1 MRGHYKL
8 WDFQYEQVEADLLLF
23 VLLGYDNLA
32 EAGKKKKDRQ
42 KMPFE
47 VGHGLR
53 DEFSAQPLSKINL
66 TTCTVPILII
76 LKDFTREITSWSE
89 K

>member
-1 MRGHYKL
+1 MICI
-8 WDFQYEQVEADLLLF
+8 
-23 VLLGYDNLA
+23 GYDNLA

-53 DEFSAQPLSKINL
+53 YLYAKHFYSFELWK
-66 TTCTVPILII
+66 TV
-76 LKDFTREITSWSE
+76 F
-89 K
+89 

>member
-1 MRGHYKL
+1 ML
-8 WDFQYEQVEADLLLF
+8 CI
-23 VLLGYDNLA
+23 GYDNLA

-53 DEFSAQPLSKINL
+53 YNGKAFLQFL
-66 TTCTVPILII
+66 V
-76 LKDFTREITSWSE
+76 
-89 K
+89 

>member
-1 MRGHYKL
+1 M
-8 WDFQYEQVEADLLLF
+8 LF
-23 VLLGYDNLA
+23 LGYDNLA

-53 DEFSAQPLSKINL
+53 YSDKAF
-66 TTCTVPILII
+66 
-76 LKDFTREITSWSE
+76 LKRYFNALKSY
-89 K
+89 

>member
-1 MRGHYKL
+1 MIQEKVKVKIFWHYSFK
-8 WDFQYEQVEADLLLF
+8 DKHHHRFRI
-23 VLLGYDNLA
+23 GYDNLA

-53 DEFSAQPLSKINL
+53 YIESIFK
-66 TTCTVPILII
+66 TV
-76 LKDFTREITSWSE
+76 F
-89 K
+89 

>member
-1 MRGHYKL
+1 ML
-8 WDFQYEQVEADLLLF
+8 CI
-23 VLLGYDNLA
+23 GYDNLA

-53 DEFSAQPLSKINL
+53 YIESIFK
-66 TTCTVPILII
+66 TV
-76 LKDFTREITSWSE
+76 F
-89 K
+89 